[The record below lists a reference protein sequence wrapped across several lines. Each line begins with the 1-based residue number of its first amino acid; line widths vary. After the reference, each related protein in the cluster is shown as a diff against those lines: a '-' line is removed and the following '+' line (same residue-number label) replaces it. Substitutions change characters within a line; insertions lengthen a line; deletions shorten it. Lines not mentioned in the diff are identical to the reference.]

1 MNLNRKQLIALEDID
16 ETSTKPEH
24 TQAVGERETK
34 ESFWPLNRLDN
45 LSVYIY
51 AGGNDCGIGYVEL
64 SSKRLSTLNF
74 QKKDRNPMWNL
85 VHYSAFTPYKYKSIQ
100 NETLRKHF

>member
-74 QKKDRNPMWNL
+74 QKKRP
-85 VHYSAFTPYKYKSIQ
+85 KSNVEIGALQRIHTVQIQ
-100 NETLRKHF
+100 IDTE